1 MSWRNY
7 KICNMAAMSEY
18 TVNTFDFQSYSINF
32 GRWMSMAMSGGTY
45 RELARLTHLSDT
57 IRKIKIPSDE
67 WYGEV
72 MVCSLGMVE

>member
-1 MSWRNY
+1 
-7 KICNMAAMSEY
+7 MAAMSEY
-18 TVNTFDFQSYSINF
+18 TVNTIGLQSYSINF
-32 GRWMSMAMSGGTY
+32 GRWMPMARSGGTY

>member
-1 MSWRNY
+1 MDADGKEW
-7 KICNMAAMSEY
+7 
-18 TVNTFDFQSYSINF
+18 
-32 GRWMSMAMSGGTY
+32 GTY

-57 IRKIKIPSDE
+57 IRKIKIPSDK

>member
-1 MSWRNY
+1 MDADGKEWGNS
-7 KICNMAAMSEY
+7 
-18 TVNTFDFQSYSINF
+18 
-32 GRWMSMAMSGGTY
+32 

>member
-1 MSWRNY
+1 
-7 KICNMAAMSEY
+7 MA
-18 TVNTFDFQSYSINF
+18 
-32 GRWMSMAMSGGTY
+32 RSGGTY
-45 RELARLTHLSDT
+45 RELARLTHLSET

>member
-1 MSWRNY
+1 
-7 KICNMAAMSEY
+7 MAAMNEY
-18 TVNTFDFQSYSINF
+18 TANAIDFQSHSINF
-32 GRWMSMAMSGGTY
+32 GIWMPMARSGET

>member
-1 MSWRNY
+1 MDADGKEWGNS
-7 KICNMAAMSEY
+7 
-18 TVNTFDFQSYSINF
+18 
-32 GRWMSMAMSGGTY
+32 
-45 RELARLTHLSDT
+45 RELVRLTHLSDT